1 MFKEVEFVIDESSVK
16 LAHAIRVTEE
26 ICTRVSEIVSGTVGY
41 VVRDLD
47 LFHLIS
53 IDRMRAEI
61 ARDR

>member
-1 MFKEVEFVIDESSVK
+1 MLKEVEFVVDESSVK
-16 LAHAIRVTEE
+16 LTHTI
-26 ICTRVSEIVSGTVGY
+26 RVSEEIGTRISEIVTGAVRY

>member
-1 MFKEVEFVIDESSVK
+1 MFKEVEFVVDESSVK
-16 LAHAIRVTEE
+16 LTHAIRVSEE
-26 ICTRVSEIVSGTVGY
+26 IRARIREIVTGTVGY